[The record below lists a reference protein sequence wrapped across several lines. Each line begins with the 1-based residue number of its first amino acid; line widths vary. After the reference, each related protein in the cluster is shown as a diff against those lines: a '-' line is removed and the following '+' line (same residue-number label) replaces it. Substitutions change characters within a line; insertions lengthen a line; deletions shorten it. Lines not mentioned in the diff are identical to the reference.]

1 MKLGLKRNQVKLSQ
15 YSNEWEQ
22 EFIIIKQELL
32 NVFPLLQD
40 RIEHIGSTAIKG
52 MTAKPILDLAVGVDD
67 INKVD
72 NTVLKAFKTAG
83 FLRLRVVRPNEIVL
97 AKFTDETY
105 EEKTHYLHV
114 VDYNEDLWKN
124 FLFFR
129 DYLNAN
135 KTARDNYINL
145 KNEFIQNY
153 PDAGVEQYTDFKVQ
167 FVNEINSKRKA

>member
-1 MKLGLKRNQVKLSQ
+1 
-15 YSNEWEQ
+15 
-22 EFIIIKQELL
+22 
-32 NVFPLLQD
+32 
-40 RIEHIGSTAIKG
+40 
-52 MTAKPILDLAVGVDD
+52 
-67 INKVD
+67 VD

-153 PDAGVEQYTDFKVQ
+153 PDAGIEQYTDFKVQ